1 MGNLSINFQSKPTNY
16 VGKRHGDMI
25 SDRQK
30 DETTCKGKMTIIK
43 PQPAP
48 NHPASTS
55 LSMPGNWNNLRN
67 YDWKSIL
74 IYATLIIM
82 VQCINAEKFY
92 KNVKMEV

>member
-1 MGNLSINFQSKPTNY
+1 MSIQSKLLTKCKQKVFPNSMGNLSINFQSKPTNY

-55 LSMPGNWNNLRN
+55 LSMPGN
-67 YDWKSIL
+67 
-74 IYATLIIM
+74 
-82 VQCINAEKFY
+82 
-92 KNVKMEV
+92 